1 MLGST
6 AVICTDKTGTL
17 TGDHRAARNV
27 VVLVATSAVI
37 VWGTDELR
45 RWIVR
50 RRDERREEKVT
61 TAFEEAA
68 LRGADLVA
76 VHSWLEFV
84 SDTEYATAR
93 QLLVGWDAAE
103 TREREILAE
112 RLAGWPDG
120 RMAGWPE
127 KYPDVTV
134 RRVVAGGKPA
144 ALLLKEAG
152 DAQLLVVGSRGRDGF
167 AGMPLGST
175 SQALIHHAPCPL
187 LVIRPAA
194 AA

>member
-120 RMAGWPE
+120 RMAGE
-127 KYPDVTV
+127 VSGRHSAARG
-134 RRVVAGGKPA
+134 RRRQAGGA
-144 ALLLKEAG
+144 S
-152 DAQLLVVGSRGRDGF
+152 AQGGR
-167 AGMPLGST
+167 
-175 SQALIHHAPCPL
+175 
-187 LVIRPAA
+187 
-194 AA
+194 